1 METKKVEYKEYLWML
16 ENLVCKEG
24 TPKEKAQRIILDHY
38 LEENDGYVYFKNKA
52 EKTSLF
58 VNRVGMSKKAKEN
71 QFNRFK
77 TFMSETKI
85 EGSY

>member
-1 METKKVEYKEYLWML
+1 METRKVDYKEYLWML
-16 ENLVCKEG
+16 DNLMCKEG

-38 LEENDGYVYFKNKA
+38 LEGNGGYVYFKNNA

-77 TFMSETKI
+77 TFMSETK
-85 EGSY
+85 